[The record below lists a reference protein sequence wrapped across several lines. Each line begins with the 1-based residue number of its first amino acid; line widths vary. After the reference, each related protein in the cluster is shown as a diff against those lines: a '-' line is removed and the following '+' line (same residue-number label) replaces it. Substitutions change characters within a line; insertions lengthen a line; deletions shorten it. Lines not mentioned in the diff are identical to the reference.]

1 MSIAA
6 RALRSTLY
14 ATAAAAVLL
23 LAGGGL
29 AAFDY
34 WLFLHLPSEAGR
46 ETHQL
51 NIPNGMSAE
60 GVARLLR
67 EKGVVSNG
75 VAFRALCRLSG
86 SDQKLRAGEY
96 RFSSWLTPAQ
106 VLDKIVQGKGVVHRV
121 TFPEGSTVRNVASI
135 LAGEG
140 LASEEEVLRLAS
152 DQEFARSLGVD
163 ASSLE
168 GRLFPE
174 TYYFEKSQSAA
185 DILRSMTRQFQR
197 HFPDAWRMRAAELGL
212 SAQQVVALAS
222 MVEKEAKIDAERPL
236 VSAVFHNRLR
246 LHMPLQSDP
255 TAVYDLPG
263 FSGPILRM
271 HLERE
276 SPYNTYRNIGLPVG
290 PICNPGAKS
299 LEAALYPADVP
310 FLYFV
315 SDNNGAH
322 RFSTNLTEHR
332 QAVSLYREKRNMELS
347 RLRMGEDVKAASSM
361 EGAHAATPCPA
372 ENFGEG
378 DFSSS
383 LGVDPL
389 MFFLMRETRD
399 CPLFAKPS
407 AGQESWN
414 AGGLKTP
421 SDDLKENAR
430 RNP

>member
-1 MSIAA
+1 M
-6 RALRSTLY
+6 
-14 ATAAAAVLL
+14 
-23 LAGGGL
+23 
-29 AAFDY
+29 
-34 WLFLHLPSEAGR
+34 
-46 ETHQL
+46 
-51 NIPNGMSAE
+51 
-60 GVARLLR
+60 
-67 EKGVVSNG
+67 
-75 VAFRALCRLSG
+75 
-86 SDQKLRAGEY
+86 
-96 RFSSWLTPAQ
+96 
-106 VLDKIVQGKGVVHRV
+106 
-121 TFPEGSTVRNVASI
+121 
-135 LAGEG
+135 
-140 LASEEEVLRLAS
+140 
-152 DQEFARSLGVD
+152 
-163 ASSLE
+163 
-168 GRLFPE
+168 
-174 TYYFEKSQSAA
+174 
-185 DILRSMTRQFQR
+185 
-197 HFPDAWRMRAAELGL
+197 
-212 SAQQVVALAS
+212 
-222 MVEKEAKIDAERPL
+222 
-236 VSAVFHNRLR
+236 
-246 LHMPLQSDP
+246 
-255 TAVYDLPG
+255 YDLPG

-290 PICNPGAKS
+290 PICNPGTKS